1 MNKKMVDIHL
11 TEDTLHAVS
20 RAVGYGDAILAIA
33 GMIRKGA
40 PLFAPGARAALL
52 SLADTIEN
60 NVQEMMHEYLSAIN
74 DSQRQ
79 KDRACH

>member
-40 PLFAPGARAALL
+40 PPFRSRGKSCVAFSR
-52 SLADTIEN
+52 
-60 NVQEMMHEYLSAIN
+60 
-74 DSQRQ
+74 
-79 KDRACH
+79 

>member
-1 MNKKMVDIHL
+1 MSKKMVDIHL

-40 PLFAPGARAALL
+40 PLFAPGAALL

-60 NVQEMMHEYLSAIN
+60 NVQEMMQEYLSAIN
-74 DSQRQ
+74 DTQRQ
-79 KDRACH
+79 NAPTCH

>member
-40 PLFAPGARAALL
+40 PLGQELRCFL
-52 SLADTIEN
+52 SLIRLRITFK
-60 NVQEMMHEYLSAIN
+60 
-74 DSQRQ
+74 R
-79 KDRACH
+79 